1 MALPQGRVK
10 VTGVIENQAWRER
23 HEAQKKA
30 RAARMQD
37 PAFRA
42 KYEARKEAQRQRE
55 EAQENAKQAKIAERV
70 REKMLHETYKQLGI
84 EENYIQNKQA
94 EIDAARAKN
103 PSAPAGSLG
112 RLKTQE
118 QVAKGAGGAAAAD
131 GREMRGFGKDIALT
145 AGSAAIAAAGGL
157 EAVAAPI
164 IGEAAFAAIMDT
176 IGVVAGASF
185 FGPAVAIG
193 TIAILTRKMMKKAK
207 ARKANQADQSQKLD
221 DWQADLDLFKKQLD
235 TVQSQLVASQDDLV
249 KKYQS
254 MKKGEFNAYLKGY
267 ISELLAAAG
276 LTADKEAAEAG
287 VENMI
292 GSIEAQAKQ
301 QEEQADAPEAEEAE
315 ANQEEPEQAEAN
327 QEEPEQE
334 EPSVEMP
341 EQDTPVVEEPEAVME
356 DLAPSTTSD
365 LAAEIAAERDAMIN
379 EGVIENPAEKA
390 AQIQEQIQRMQQEE
404 NVKTNAINSEIDR
417 TM

>member
-103 PSAPAGSLG
+103 PVNPAGSLG
-112 RLKTQE
+112 SVQRKE
-118 QVAKGAGGAAAAD
+118 QIAKGAGGAAAAD

-164 IGEAAFAAIMDT
+164 IGEAAFAAIMET

-235 TVQSQLVASQDDLV
+235 TVQSQLVASQDMLV
-249 KKYQS
+249 EKYQS
-254 MKKGEFNAYLKGY
+254 MKKGEFNAYLKSY

-292 GSIEAQAKQ
+292 GSIEAQANK
-301 QEEQADAPEAEEAE
+301 QEEASAPETDAPEAKGSQPDEPA
-315 ANQEEPEQAEAN
+315 QEDPSVGEPEQTTPGGEEMEETIELDEFEAPTISAISLDEITAEK
-327 QEEPEQE
+327 EE
-334 EPSVEMP
+334 MM
-341 EQDTPVVEEPEAVME
+341 A
-356 DLAPSTTSD
+356 
-365 LAAEIAAERDAMIN
+365 
-379 EGVIENPAEKA
+379 EGVIENLAEKE
-390 AQIQEQIQRMQQEE
+390 AQIQEQIQRMKQEE
-404 NVKTNAINSEIDR
+404 QVKTNELHSEVDR
-417 TM
+417 SM

>member
-1 MALPQGRVK
+1 MVLTLPQGRVK
-10 VTGVIENQAWRER
+10 VTGVIENQSWRER
-23 HEAQKKA
+23 HEAQKRA
-30 RAARMQD
+30 RAERLKD
-37 PAFRA
+37 PTLRA
-42 KYEARKEAQRQRE
+42 KYEARQEAKRQRE
-55 EAQENAKQAKIAERV
+55 EAQENAKKAKIAARV

-84 EENYIQNKQA
+84 EADYIQNKQA

-131 GREMRGFGKDIALT
+131 GREMRGLGKDIAIT

-157 EAVAAPI
+157 EAVATPI
-164 IGEAAFAAIMDT
+164 IGEVAFAAIMDA
-176 IGVVAGASF
+176 IGLVAGASF

-235 TVQSQLVASQDDLV
+235 TVQSQLVASQDMLV
-249 KKYQS
+249 EKYQS
-254 MKKGEFNAYLKGY
+254 MKKGQFNAYLKGY

-292 GSIEAQAKQ
+292 GSIEEQANK
-301 QEEQADAPEAEEAE
+301 QEEASAPETDAPEAEGSHPDEPA
-315 ANQEEPEQAEAN
+315 QEDPSVGEPEPTTPSGEEMEETIELDEFEAPTISAISLDEITAEK
-327 QEEPEQE
+327 EE
-334 EPSVEMP
+334 M
-341 EQDTPVVEEPEAVME
+341 M
-356 DLAPSTTSD
+356 
-365 LAAEIAAERDAMIN
+365 AE
-379 EGVIENPAEKA
+379 GLIENPAEKE
-390 AQIQEQIQRMQQEE
+390 AQIQEQIQRMKQEE
-404 NVKTNAINSEIDR
+404 QVKTNELHSEVDR
-417 TM
+417 SM